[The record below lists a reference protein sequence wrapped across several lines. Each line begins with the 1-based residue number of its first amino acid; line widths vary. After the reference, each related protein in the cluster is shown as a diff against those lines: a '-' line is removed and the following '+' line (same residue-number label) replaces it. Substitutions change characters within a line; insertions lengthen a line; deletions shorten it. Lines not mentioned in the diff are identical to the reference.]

1 MVSAFF
7 FFFKQKTA
15 YELRISDWSS
25 DVCSSDLP
33 VLAQYVEQRQQRHAE
48 DGEDIALDA
57 AEQLRAQP
65 FELITADAVQ
75 NLIAGLRQIGVE
87 KTVAELAHG
96 QLRGIDMAPDDAAAA
111 RQHDRRCEFMR
122 FAAQAQQLS
131 ARLRHIGGLVVPD
144 PVADRSE

>member
-65 FELITADAVQ
+65 FEMITADAVQ

-96 QLRGIDMAPDDAAAA
+96 QLRCIDMAPGHAAAA
-111 RQHDRRCEFMR
+111 RQYDRRFEFIC
-122 FAAQAQQLS
+122 FAALRQQLS
-131 ARLRHIGGLVVPD
+131 PSTPPTDGLVVLTHVD
-144 PVADRSE
+144 TLTD